1 MRKRLLKNAKT
12 SYSNI
17 SKNLKYQFS
26 RNYALSIYPLEAIY
40 TFIPKNACS
49 TLRYST
55 AVANGFL
62 SNIEDVEWIHQ
73 NNRTFIA
80 TQQEICRAKYTFVI
94 LRCPYRR
101 LASCFINKFVDGEF
115 NFKGADGK
123 PYDANFSQFVELVA
137 RMKREE
143 MNEHWRHQCDFLHY
157 EVYDDYFCLEKFN
170 VAIKNLKDKGF
181 DVIDTRR
188 ELKHDISAL
197 SKETGDYST
206 TPISVIKD
214 MKRDGYVPT
223 VKSLYSGATYGIIEN
238 VYKEDIDLYSVQI
251 GEQNILR
258 L

>member
-1 MRKRLLKNAKT
+1 MGPPSKVEKHKAKGKLTVRKRIDLLKDKE
-12 SYSNI
+12 SLFI
-17 SKNLKYQFS
+17 EFS
-26 RNYALSIYPLEAIY
+26 E
-40 TFIPKNACS
+40 
-49 TLRYST
+49 
-55 AVANGFL
+55 
-62 SNIEDVEWIHQ
+62 
-73 NNRTFIA
+73 
-80 TQQEICRAKYTFVI
+80 
-94 LRCPYRR
+94 
-101 LASCFINKFVDGEF
+101 LA
-115 NFKGADGK
+115 A
-123 PYDANFSQFVELVA
+123 
-137 RMKREE
+137 
-143 MNEHWRHQCDFLHY
+143 Y

-223 VKSLYSGATYGIIEN
+223 VKSLYSAATYGIIEN